1 VDVIPPEAAEFRLAY
16 QRLTDKFR
24 TLWVF
29 QQFLQGLA
37 AVLPSGGVAGTSSA
51 FTPLYEQIKRIKEGR
66 ATRPPDDLLNEV
78 SRLDVALDGL
88 HTSLLLEDRKVP
100 PHVLRQ
106 FFEKSGRDDDRELVP
121 LLKFYFFARQLSP
134 DDLDKVDFLLTRVGT
149 RRLPD
154 GGLEL
159 KPAAEL
165 ADLCGTF
172 LTLTGREE
180 ADPVE
185 VRSVLNILEVL
196 RKDIEACARFEDLI
210 RKKPLENIRTLKRR
224 MGNVFYTAEVLQ
236 ALLASNVAAKRKF
249 QTLYR
254 QEEERILATSRH
266 LLELEAE
273 LALDPRFQTDEFQAD
288 FRRFRREREDFEK
301 QSKRRGVRP
310 RDVRR
315 LKEAIHRI
323 LSRVEPSAAAD
334 FDGLSESTAG
344 GTTAGRRA
352 RREPSLAPVTPS
364 PGRTTGVAP
373 VVDVAWHA
381 EADPLT
387 LSAATRILH
396 SADLAGVG
404 AGPGQAAASDTLQR
418 LRLEPWEV
426 QAAMTLARLDE
437 TPSRGP
443 DALGRLLFNAAAL
456 RLRMDEEAA
465 ALRLLI
471 APRSGILPAP
481 GTLKVTAAC
490 LARAQDI
497 DWLFRGAL
505 QDAGGEGD
513 SERHRQLTRSR
524 FRHLRAYTG
533 LWLLHNALGG

>member
-1 VDVIPPEAAEFRLAY
+1 MDAIPGDAAELRAAY

-37 AVLPSGGVAGTSSA
+37 AVLPSGGVAGTSAA
-51 FTPLYEQIKRIKEGR
+51 FTPLYEQIKKVKEGR
-66 ATRPPDDLLNEV
+66 TSRPPDELLDEV

-106 FFEKSGRDDDRELVP
+106 FFERSGREDDGELVP

-149 RRLPD
+149 RRTPD

-159 KPAAEL
+159 KPAEELAEL
-165 ADLCGTF
+165 CGAF

-196 RKDIEACARFEDLI
+196 RKDIEACVRFEDLI

-224 MGNVFYTAEVLQ
+224 MGNVFYSAEVLQ

-249 QTLYR
+249 QSLY
-254 QEEERILATSRH
+254 QKEEERILATSRH

-273 LALDPRFQTDEFQAD
+273 LGLDPRFQSDEFQAD

-301 QSKRRGVRP
+301 QAKRRGVRP

-323 LSRVEPSAAAD
+323 LSRVEPSAAAE
-334 FDGLSESTAG
+334 FDGTGDSTVG
-344 GTTAGRRA
+344 GKAAGRRA
-352 RREPSLAPVTPS
+352 RRDPAPAPERPTPS
-364 PGRTTGVAP
+364 PAAAVPA
-373 VVDVAWHA
+373 VDASWRA
-381 EADPLT
+381 EEDPLT

-396 SADLAGVG
+396 SADLAGGG
-404 AGPGQAAASDTLQR
+404 AVPGRPVSGETVQR
-418 LRLEPWEV
+418 LRLEPWEF
-426 QAAMTLARLDE
+426 QAALALARLDE

-443 DALGRLLFNAAAL
+443 DPVGRLFFNAAAL

-465 ALRLLI
+465 ALRLLV
-471 APRSGILPAP
+471 APPAGAAP
-481 GTLKVTAAC
+481 ARETLRVTASC
-490 LARAQDI
+490 LVRAQDV
-497 DWLFRGAL
+497 DWRFRSAL
-505 QDAGGEGD
+505 QEADAAGD
-513 SERHRQLTRSR
+513 PERHLQLTRSR

>member
-1 VDVIPPEAAEFRLAY
+1 MDAIPRDAADLRTAY

-37 AVLPSGGVAGTSSA
+37 AVLPSGGVAGTSAA
-51 FTPLYEQIKRIKEGR
+51 FTPLYEQIKKIKEGR
-66 ATRPPDDLLNEV
+66 ASRPAVELLREV
-78 SRLDVALDGL
+78 DRLDVALDGL

-106 FFEKSGRDDDRELVP
+106 FFEKSGHDDDRELVP
-121 LLKFYFFARQLSP
+121 LLKFYFFARQLAP

-149 RRLPD
+149 RRQAD

-159 KPAAEL
+159 KPAEEL
-165 ADLCGTF
+165 AELCGTF

-224 MGNVFYTAEVLQ
+224 MGNVFYSAEVLQ

-249 QTLYR
+249 QALYR
-254 QEEERILATSRH
+254 QEEERILATSQH

-273 LALDPRFQTDEFQAD
+273 LGFDPRFQTDEFQAD

-323 LSRVEPSAAAD
+323 LSRVEPSSAAD
-334 FDGLSESTAG
+334 FDGTSDSTAG
-344 GTTAGRRA
+344 GRPTGRRA
-352 RREPSLAPVTPS
+352 HREPVPGPPTPAPARAVP
-364 PGRTTGVAP
+364 AA
-373 VVDVAWHA
+373 DAAWRA
-381 EADPLT
+381 EEDPLT

-396 SADLAGVG
+396 TADLAGGG
-404 AGPGQAAASDTLQR
+404 AVPGRPVSGETVQR
-418 LRLEPWEV
+418 LRLEPWEF
-426 QAAMTLARLDE
+426 QAALALARLDE
-437 TPSRGP
+437 TPSRAP
-443 DALGRLLFNAAAL
+443 DAVARLLFNAAAL

-465 ALRLLI
+465 ALRLVI
-471 APRSGILPAP
+471 APRSGGSPSRE
-481 GTLKVTAAC
+481 TQTVTAAC
-490 LARAQDI
+490 LSRAQEV
-497 DWLFRGAL
+497 DWAFRAAL
-505 QDAGGEGD
+505 QEAVPASDP
-513 SERHRQLTRSR
+513 ERHLQLTRSR